1 MRWKKCQRCVGVGE
15 GAIIAGHAYE
25 LLHGFAKG
33 VEASYIRN
41 WAFKFRVEK
50 HILIEQLFS
59 RSAVPA
65 GLNPTLTILKVAKL
79 GGSFSPCS
87 RCPCGIT

>member
-59 RSAVPA
+59 RPA
-65 GLNPTLTILKVAKL
+65 D
-79 GGSFSPCS
+79 S
-87 RCPCGIT
+87 